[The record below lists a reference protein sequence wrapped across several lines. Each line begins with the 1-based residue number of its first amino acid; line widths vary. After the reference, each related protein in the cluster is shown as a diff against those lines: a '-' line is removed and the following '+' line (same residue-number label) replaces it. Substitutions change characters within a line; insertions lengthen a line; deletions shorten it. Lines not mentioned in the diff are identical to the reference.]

1 MSAQNQ
7 MNDGQGYD
15 KVLNKADVLAL
26 AFGAM
31 IGWMWVW
38 ITGDWILAAGTF
50 GAIAAVVTGAVI
62 VTFVAFCYAELSPA
76 LPQAGAELAYSI
88 RTMGNKQAFIAEWFI
103 VFGYVAVT
111 AFETVAFPTVLG
123 YVFEGYDKH
132 GYLWTIAG
140 WDVYASWVAVG
151 VAGAIFFTWLNYRG
165 VGLAAM
171 VNKMLTLVLAIVG
184 VTFVGGTIGMGS
196 TSNLVPAFTTMTG
209 FGFVLGMTP
218 LAFVGFNVIPQ
229 TAAEIN
235 LPYKQ
240 IGKVIMLSVVLAT
253 IWYALITLGVGM
265 AMSTQELKDA
275 NLATLDAAIKVYGKG
290 ITLVMIAGGLCGI
303 MTSWIGFFIGGARAI
318 SAMANSKMLPSA
330 LGKIHPVYKTPANAV
345 LLIGIITAMTPLLGR
360 KVGVWLIDAGSA
372 GIVFSWF
379 FVCYAFI
386 KLRKHEPDLERP
398 YRAPLGSLMGWGGLL
413 ACFGMCVI
421 FLPTMPSALVWP
433 YEWALIG
440 GWAILGI
447 IFAIQ
452 ARAQHGEVSREW
464 RYEQIFGEKPKK
476 LY

>member
-1 MSAQNQ
+1 MAVQNQ
-7 MNDGQGYD
+7 ASSNTELD
-15 KVLNKADVLAL
+15 KVLNKGDVLAL

-50 GAIAAVVTGAVI
+50 GAIAAVITGAII
-62 VTFVAFCYAELSPA
+62 VTFVAFCYAEISPA

-88 RTMGNKQAFIAEWFI
+88 RTMGNSQAFIAEWFI

-171 VNKMLTLVLAIVG
+171 VNKILTVVLALVGIV
-184 VTFVGGTIGMGS
+184 FVGGTISMGS
-196 TSNLVPAFTTMTG
+196 TTNLVPAFTTLSG

-240 IGKVIMLSVVLAT
+240 IGKVIMLAVFLAT
-253 IWYALITLGVGM
+253 VWYALITLGVGM
-265 AMSTQELKDA
+265 AMSTEDLKNA

-290 ITLVMIAGGLCGI
+290 VTLVMIAGGLCGI

-318 SAMANSKMLPSA
+318 CAMSNPKMLPAA
-330 LGKIHPVYKTPANAV
+330 LSTIHPVYKTPANAV
-345 LLIGIITAMTPLLGR
+345 LLIGCITALTPLLGR

-386 KLRKHEPDLERP
+386 KLRKHEPDLDRP
-398 YRAPLGSLMGWGGLL
+398 YRAPFGSFMGYAGLV
-413 ACFGMCVI
+413 ACLGMCII
-421 FLPTMPSALVWP
+421 FLPTMPSALVP
-433 YEWALIG
+433 AEWALIG
-440 GWAILGI
+440 GWTVLGVI
-447 IFAIQ
+447 MAMIAKS
-452 ARAQHGEVSREW
+452 QHGVVTREW